1 MSNCSSVYSLKFF
14 YIYSRIIALEI
25 TRYLVSVYHTE
36 NMPRKKSATKR
47 AKEEAEKAAQSV
59 APSEK
64 EKQNSIVNEEENDDD
79 SAYESSSSVEE
90 DEYGDLITDEIE
102 DGIQKVMNALKS
114 DPKLLLKSDTNFFKS
129 PEEIDEK
136 SITSSKE
143 KPMYLKDYHRMN
155 ILSGGYMDEENENGT
170 VDGEKSF
177 ATTQREERN
186 NLIDEIN
193 KQFDQEGEEQDDN
206 DDDGLIKKKEPK
218 TNAEDKGTVTLPDP
232 EKNQDEFLKAF
243 LDSKAWIPRK
253 NDKEIN
259 LDQIDKQDEEA
270 FDDAVE
276 QFEHAYNFRFEDP
289 TAAEIVSYARNQ
301 ATLRRS
307 ATSSRKRQREKKLEK
322 KAKEE
327 QEKNELLKKKKNA
340 KINTVVDRLAKIK
353 EAVGDD
359 IDDAK
364 IKEVFGDALL
374 DEDFDDADWDE
385 KMSRIFDELYYD
397 VDGEKP
403 EWNDELINNTSDQ
416 KEEDRESVDQAS
428 EHEDEQDDA
437 KDEISSDT
445 QDTKPSKK
453 DKLKEKKMAKK
464 KKESLKEMA
473 EAIVESNASKI
484 VDEVEEERSRGR
496 SETEDVKFK
505 YREVSPESFGLTTR
519 DILFADDKDLNRFI
533 GIKKMAPYREK
544 NLFLKDKRKYTKK
557 KRLEQWRKEVFNDK
571 NSSKN
576 HFRSDAN
583 SKKHKKQKTA

>member
-1 MSNCSSVYSLKFF
+1 
-14 YIYSRIIALEI
+14 
-25 TRYLVSVYHTE
+25 
-36 NMPRKKSATKR
+36 MPRKKSAAKR
-47 AKEEAEKAAQSV
+47 AKEEVEKAGQAV
-59 APSEK
+59 VPSEK
-64 EKQNSIVNEEENDDD
+64 EKSNYIVNEEENDDD

-114 DPKLLLKSDTNFFKS
+114 DPKSLLKSDTNFFKS
-129 PEEIDEK
+129 PDEIDEK
-136 SITSSKE
+136 TINSSKE

-155 ILSGGYMDEENENGT
+155 ILSGGYLDEENENGT

-177 ATTQREERN
+177 VATQREERN

-193 KQFDQEGEEQDDN
+193 KQFSQEEEEQDDD
-206 DDDGLIKKKEPK
+206 DDDGLIKKKEPNSN
-218 TNAEDKGTVTLPDP
+218 TEDNSAMTLPDP

-243 LDSKAWIPRK
+243 LDNKAWIPRK

-276 QFEHAYNFRFEDP
+276 KFEHAYNFRFEDP

-307 ATSSRKRQREKKLEK
+307 ATSSRKRQREKKLEN

-327 QEKNELLKKKKNA
+327 QEKNELLKKKKTA
-340 KINTVVDRLAKIK
+340 KINTVVDRLGKIK

-385 KMSRIFDELYYD
+385 KMSRIFDESYYD

-403 EWNDELINNTSDQ
+403 EWNDELINNTSNQ
-416 KEEDRESVDQAS
+416 KEGDQGAVDQTL
-428 EHEDEQDDA
+428 ENDDEQDDA
-437 KDEISSDT
+437 KNETPSGTSDS
-445 QDTKPSKK
+445 KPSKK

-473 EAIVESNASKI
+473 ESLVESNASKI
-484 VDEVEEERSRGR
+484 IDEVEEERSRGR
-496 SETEDVKFK
+496 SENEDVKFK

-544 NLFLKDKRKYTKK
+544 NLLLKDKRKYTKK
-557 KRLEQWRKEVFNDK
+557 KRLEQWRKEAFNDK
-571 NSSKN
+571 NGSQN
-576 HFRSDAN
+576 HSRSDT
-583 SKKHKKQKTA
+583 SSRRHKRQKNA

>member
-1 MSNCSSVYSLKFF
+1 
-14 YIYSRIIALEI
+14 
-25 TRYLVSVYHTE
+25 
-36 NMPRKKSATKR
+36 MPRKKSASKR
-47 AKEEAEKAAQSV
+47 AKEEAEKAAQAV
-59 APSEK
+59 ALFGE
-64 EKQNSIVNEEENDDD
+64 EKQHSLVNEEENDED

-114 DPKLLLKSDTNFFKS
+114 DPKLLLKSNTSFFKS

-155 ILSGGYMDEENENGT
+155 ILSGGYMDEDNENGT

-177 ATTQREERN
+177 ATAQREERN

-193 KQFDQEGEEQDDN
+193 KQFNQEGEEQDD
-206 DDDGLIKKKEPK
+206 DSDDGLIKKKEP
-218 TNAEDKGTVTLPDP
+218 NNNVVGDGDDAVTLPDP
-232 EKNQDEFLKAF
+232 EKNRDEFLKAF
-243 LDSKAWIPRK
+243 LDNKAWIPRK

-259 LDQIDKQDEEA
+259 LDQIDKNDEEA

-327 QEKNELLKKKKNA
+327 QEKNDLLKKKKNA

-359 IDDAK
+359 VDDAK

-385 KMSRIFDELYYD
+385 KMSRIFNELYYD
-397 VDGEKP
+397 IDDEKP
-403 EWNDELINNTSDQ
+403 EWNDDLINNTASQ
-416 KEEDRESVDQAS
+416 KEGQGAADHTLEDD
-428 EHEDEQDDA
+428 DEQDDA
-437 KDEISSDT
+437 KDDIPSGTLDS
-445 QDTKPSKK
+445 KPSKK

-484 VDEVEEERSRGR
+484 IDEVEEERSRGR
-496 SETEDVKFK
+496 SETDDVKFK

-544 NLFLKDKRKYTKK
+544 SLLLKDKRKYTKK
-557 KRLEQWRKEVFNDK
+557 KRLEQWRKEVFNNK
-571 NSSKN
+571 NSSQD
-576 HFRSDAN
+576 HSRSGAS
-583 SKKHKKQKTA
+583 SKKHKKQRTA